1 MAENWKG
8 VPVRYKLLS
17 YGTRRPGTKLRK
29 GKPEFLVAHDTG
41 NPNSTAEN
49 NVNYYQNTY
58 NIQQGIASA
67 HIFVDDKEAIICI
80 PVTEVAYHVLPSTP
94 TDNYWYGVDAN
105 FGAAG
110 VEISYYDTSYG
121 LSSSEAKKKS
131 QKALD
136 NGARVL
142 AYLAEYWKIDYKTE
156 MPGHQDIQAD
166 KQDPGN
172 ALQAS
177 GYSRSTSNLDKIV
190 AKYYKKDVKSS
201 TKTTTSTKKSTSKPK
216 VVAPGKQFA
225 WNWKGTFYPNTLIK
239 VRKSPTL
246 RGAVVDKGSW
256 LYNKDDY
263 VPFDQVIKADGYWW
277 IRFKYVQPGSSKNYF
292 YCAVCKITDKK
303 EKIKNEKY
311 WGTIKWSS

>member
-8 VPVRYKLLS
+8 VSVRYQLLTP
-17 YGTRRPGTKLRK
+17 GTRRPGTKLRK

-41 NPNSTAEN
+41 NPNSTAQN
-49 NVNYYQNTY
+49 NVDYYQNTY

-94 TDNYWYGVDAN
+94 IDNLWYGVNAN
-105 FGAAG
+105 DGAAG
-110 VEISYYDTSYG
+110 VEISYFDTAFG
-121 LSSSEAKKKS
+121 LSAKEAKDKTL
-131 QKALD
+131 KALD

-156 MPGHQDIQAD
+156 MPGHQDIQDD

-172 ALQAS
+172 ALKAA
-177 GYSRSTSNLDKIV
+177 GFTRATSNLDKMV
-190 AKYYKKDVKSS
+190 AKYFNKDVKSS
-201 TKTTTSTKKSTSKPK
+201 TTSTTEKPK
-216 VVAPGKQFA
+216 AVAPGKQMA
-225 WNWKGTFYPNTLIK
+225 WAWKGTFYPDGGKGGIR

-246 RGAVVDKGSW
+246 RGAVVNKNSW
-256 LYNKDDY
+256 LYTKDDY

-277 IRFKYVQPGSSKNYF
+277 IRFKYVQPGSSKNHF
-292 YCAVCKITDKK
+292 YCAVCKIEDPK

-311 WGTIKWSS
+311 WGEIKWK